1 LYKGT
6 SNTHMKNGLF
16 EYGDQV
22 VINATDEKGTVNTN
36 QLNDG
41 DPVEVELES
50 GEVKQYNEDELAFD
64 EDYQPDN
71 GE

>member
-1 LYKGT
+1 
-6 SNTHMKNGLF
+6 MKNGLF

-22 VINATDEKGTVNTN
+22 VITSTDEKGTVNIN
-36 QLNDG
+36 QVNDG

-50 GEVKQYNEDELAFD
+50 GEVKQFAEDELEFD
-64 EDYQPDN
+64 EDFQPDT

>member
-1 LYKGT
+1 
-6 SNTHMKNGLF
+6 MKNGLF

-22 VINATDEKGTVNTN
+22 VISLTDEKGTVNSN
-36 QLNDG
+36 QLKDG

-50 GEVKQYNEDELAFD
+50 GDVKQYNEDDLAYD
-64 EDYQPDN
+64 EDYQPDT

>member
-1 LYKGT
+1 
-6 SNTHMKNGLF
+6 MKNGRF

-22 VINATDEKGTVNTN
+22 IISSTDEKGTVNTD

-50 GEVKQYNEDELAFD
+50 GEVKQYNEDDLEFD
-64 EDYQPDN
+64 EDYQPN
-71 GE
+71 TGE

>member
-1 LYKGT
+1 
-6 SNTHMKNGLF
+6 MKNGLF

-22 VINATDEKGTVNTN
+22 IISLTDEKGTVNTN

-41 DPVEVELES
+41 DPVEVELQS
-50 GEVKQYNEDELAFD
+50 GEVKQFNEDDLAFD
-64 EDYQPDN
+64 EDYQPDT

>member
-1 LYKGT
+1 
-6 SNTHMKNGLF
+6 MKNGLF

-22 VINATDEKGTVNTN
+22 LITSTDEKGTVNIN
-36 QLNDG
+36 QVNDG

-50 GEVKQYNEDELAFD
+50 GEVKQFAEDELEFD
-64 EDYQPDN
+64 EDFKPDT

>member
-1 LYKGT
+1 
-6 SNTHMKNGLF
+6 MKNGRF

-22 VINATDEKGTVNTN
+22 VISTTNEKGTVNTD

-41 DPVEVELES
+41 DLVEIELES
-50 GEVKQYNEDELAFD
+50 GEVKQFNEDALEFD
-64 EDYQPDN
+64 EDYQPDT

>member
-1 LYKGT
+1 
-6 SNTHMKNGLF
+6 MKNGLF

-22 VINATDEKGTVNTN
+22 VISLTDEKGTVNTN

-41 DPVEVELES
+41 DLVEVELQS
-50 GEVKQYNEDELAFD
+50 DEVKQYNEDDLAYD
-64 EDYQPDN
+64 EDYQPDT

>member
-1 LYKGT
+1 
-6 SNTHMKNGLF
+6 MKNGLF

-22 VINATDEKGTVNTN
+22 VISLTDEKGTVNTN
-36 QLNDG
+36 QLKDG

-50 GEVKQYNEDELAFD
+50 GEVKQYNEDDLAYD
-64 EDYQPDN
+64 EDYQPDT

>member
-1 LYKGT
+1 
-6 SNTHMKNGLF
+6 MKNGRF

-22 VINATDEKGTVNTN
+22 TISTTDEKGTVNTD

-41 DPVEVELES
+41 DLVEVELES
-50 GEVKQYNEDELAFD
+50 GEVKQFNEDDLEFD
-64 EDYQPDN
+64 EDYQPDI